1 MTKAKAS
8 KAIDPMKH
16 HPLSTSRANESIAS
30 RTGAAL
36 SVGAQALGSLALGA
50 LAVGALAL
58 GAVAIG
64 RLVIGRARIRRVE
77 IDELVVRKLRVTE
90 DLSTPDRS
98 VTFLPERTMVYQETF
113 VQRDQHRIYVR
124 DHPGAE
130 PTIVVMHGF
139 PDNLHLYDRLLPHL
153 SPPRRV
159 VAFDFLG
166 WGNSDKPPGYPYTTD
181 NQVGDLDAVITQ
193 LKLGPVVLVAHDA
206 SGPPAID
213 WALAHPERVAGL
225 VLLNT
230 YYCEMPTLR
239 PPEAIWLFSTP
250 VVRSVARPVSRMFG
264 NWLFRRMY
272 WWQVGR
278 FIRDADVRREFVP
291 LLYQQFDATP
301 SARPAFF
308 RLNEDLL
315 PMVRSRTQMIPKL
328 KEFRRPVRIIFGDAD
343 PSLNSGVARTF
354 HEFLPES
361 ELFLIPGARHFVQL
375 DEPEQVARLILAM
388 PGPGSNQ
395 A

>member
-1 MTKAKAS
+1 
-8 KAIDPMKH
+8 MKH
-16 HPLSTSRANESIAS
+16 HPPSTSRANESIAS

-77 IDELVVRKLRVTE
+77 IDELVVHKLRVTE

-98 VTFLPERTMVYQETF
+98 VTSLPERTMVYQETF

-213 WALAHPERVAGL
+213 WALAHPERVEGL

-250 VVRSVARPVSRMFG
+250 VVRSVARPVSQMFG

-278 FIRDADVRREFVP
+278 FIRDADVRRKFVP

-308 RLNEDLL
+308 RLNEDLRS
-315 PMVRSRTQMIPKL
+315 MVRSRTKMIPKL
-328 KEFRRPVRIIFGDAD
+328 REFRRPVRIIFGDAD

-388 PGPGSNQ
+388 PGPESNQ

>member
-1 MTKAKAS
+1 MMA
-8 KAIDPMKH
+8 
-16 HPLSTSRANESIAS
+16 
-30 RTGAAL
+30 
-36 SVGAQALGSLALGA
+36 
-50 LAVGALAL
+50 
-58 GAVAIG
+58 
-64 RLVIGRARIRRVE
+64 
-77 IDELVVRKLRVTE
+77 
-90 DLSTPDRS
+90 
-98 VTFLPERTMVYQETF
+98 YQETF

-130 PTIVVMHGF
+130 PAIILMHGF
-139 PDNLHLYDRLLPHL
+139 PDNVHLYDRLSPYL

-159 VAFDFLG
+159 VLFDFLG
-166 WGNSDKPPGYPYTTD
+166 WGSSDKPSGYPYTAA
-181 NQVGDLDAVITQ
+181 NQVGDLDAVVTQ
-193 LKLGPVVLVAHDA
+193 LGLGQVVLVVHDA
-206 SGPPAID
+206 SGPPGID

-239 PPEAIWLFSTP
+239 RPEAIWLFSTP
-250 VVRSVARPVSRMFG
+250 VVRSVTRPVSQMFG
-264 NWLFRRMY
+264 NWLLRRVY
-272 WWQVGR
+272 RWQVGS
-278 FIRDADVRREFVP
+278 FIRDAEVRREFVP

-308 RLNEDLL
+308 RLNVDLL
-315 PMVRSRTQMIPKL
+315 PAVRSRNEMIPRL

-343 PSLNSGVARTF
+343 YTLNSGVARTF
-354 HEFLPES
+354 HEFLPRS

-388 PGPGSNQ
+388 PSPGSEQ